1 MVSPVAEPL
10 FTGVGVALVTLFD
23 EDGAVNAPATAALAG
38 QLVDAGVQ
46 AVVVAGSTGEAA
58 ALSAEERTQLLDAVR
73 TAVGDA
79 VPVIA
84 GTGAAWP
91 NAAAALTA
99 DAVAH
104 GADGVLALSPPR
116 SNDLP
121 GYYDAVGEAA
131 AGVPVFAYHYP
142 NASAP
147 GIAVDELTDLPVQAL
162 KDSSGGSERL
172 LRELTEWDRPVYV
185 GSSAVLSFAGPLGCP
200 GAILALANAEPEL
213 CAAAFAG
220 ETGAQLD
227 LTAAHVAAH
236 ESFPRRLKE
245 MVAKR
250 FGTSPA
256 SRL

>member
-1 MVSPVAEPL
+1 MAEPL

-23 EDGAVNAPATAALAG
+23 EDGAVNAPATAALG
-38 QLVDAGVQ
+38 GKLVEAGVQ

-58 ALSAEERTQLLDAVR
+58 ALTTDERIQLLEAVR
-73 TAVGDA
+73 ASIGGA
-79 VPVIA
+79 VPIIA
-84 GTGAAWP
+84 GTGAPW
-91 NAAAALTA
+91 AAQGAALTA

-121 GYYDAVGEAA
+121 GYYDAVAKAA
-131 AGVPVFAYHYP
+131 AGTPVFAYHYP

-147 GIAVDELTDLPVQAL
+147 GIPVDELADLPVDAL
-162 KDSSGGSERL
+162 KDSSGEPERL

-200 GAILALANAEPEL
+200 GAVLALANAEPEL

-220 ETGAQLD
+220 ETAAQLE

-245 MVAKR
+245 MVSKR